1 MAMPLVLPHGNL
13 ITPALIRGVVKF
25 KGKGVALRNEFNK
38 IQDFIPETDARR
50 QQIIVDCLLQFLPGK
65 HAEWYCRRIFA
76 KGRSCK

>member
-50 QQIIVDCLLQFLPGK
+50 QQIIVDCLLRVMSKRDWDQPDW
-65 HAEWYCRRIFA
+65 ETEFA
-76 KGRSCK
+76 TEP

>member
-50 QQIIVDCLLQFLPGK
+50 QQIIVDCLLRVMSSRNWEQPDW
-65 HAEWYCRRIFA
+65 EVEFA
-76 KGRSCK
+76 TAP

>member
-13 ITPALIRGVVKF
+13 ITPSLIRGVVKF

-50 QQIIVDCLLQFLPGK
+50 QQIIVDCLLRVMSKRDWDQPDWDT
-65 HAEWYCRRIFA
+65 EFA
-76 KGRSCK
+76 TAP

>member
-50 QQIIVDCLLQFLPGK
+50 QQIIVDCLLRVMSKRDWDQPDW
-65 HAEWYCRRIFA
+65 ETEFA
-76 KGRSCK
+76 TAP

>member
-50 QQIIVDCLLQFLPGK
+50 QQIIVDCLLRVVSKRDWDQPDWDT
-65 HAEWYCRRIFA
+65 EFA
-76 KGRSCK
+76 TAP

>member
-50 QQIIVDCLLQFLPGK
+50 QQIIVDCLLRVMSKRDWDQPDWDT
-65 HAEWYCRRIFA
+65 EFA
-76 KGRSCK
+76 TAP

>member
-1 MAMPLVLPHGNL
+1 MPLVLPHGNL

-50 QQIIVDCLLQFLPGK
+50 QQIIVDCLLRVMSKRDWDQPDWDT
-65 HAEWYCRRIFA
+65 EFA
-76 KGRSCK
+76 TAP